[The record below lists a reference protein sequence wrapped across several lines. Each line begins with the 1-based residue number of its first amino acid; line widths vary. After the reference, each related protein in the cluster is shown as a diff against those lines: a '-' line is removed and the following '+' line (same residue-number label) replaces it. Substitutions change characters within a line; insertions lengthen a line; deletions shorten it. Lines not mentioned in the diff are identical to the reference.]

1 MKYETGLYP
10 SVSCPHVS
18 TPCFQTHKSWL
29 NPPSTYNN
37 LGKNVAIMRFTI
49 LYQIS
54 HIQATFSHS
63 EPEGVNSGQVV
74 PNNLERVVHPR
85 WRNNLG
91 PVGDDWDPQWKPKYV
106 PWCLR
111 VNICVR
117 VEFGYQKGIE
127 WLRIWPNL
135 KYDCVV
141 STALH
146 TQAMGTYSHWSCLV
160 HHTTAGPKTI
170 QNTSHPRISTGMV
183 WLA

>member
-10 SVSCPHVS
+10 SDSCPHVS

-29 NPPSTYNN
+29 NPPSAYNN

-117 VEFGYQKGIE
+117 VEFGYQKGME

-135 KYDCVV
+135 KCPNGSGNWPYPMFGWTLGFFC
-141 STALH
+141 
-146 TQAMGTYSHWSCLV
+146 AMANAQINPSLWINH
-160 HHTTAGPKTI
+160 
-170 QNTSHPRISTGMV
+170 
-183 WLA
+183 